1 MGAEIKQKRHEL
13 GSVQISLR
21 VRNFNKNLRLKYLN
35 QMERNLCIKDWMAS
49 KWDYSGTKAQQRF
62 LYEYLGNL

>member
-35 QMERNLCIKDWMAS
+35 QMERNLCIKD
-49 KWDYSGTKAQQRF
+49 
-62 LYEYLGNL
+62 